1 MSGLARFDRV
11 LAIVSWVVAGLAVL
25 MLLIGPEVVAEDK
38 PAPAASAGESA
49 GNDADTASADGEAVF
64 ADSCGGCHTLS
75 AAGTSGVTGPNLDGA
90 ALDAEVITAIVTE
103 GSGAMPS
110 FSSSLDQAEIA
121 AVAEFVASA
130 SQD

>member
-11 LAIVSWVVAGLAVL
+11 LAITTWVVAGLAVL
-25 MLLIGPEVVAEDK
+25 MLLIGPKVVAEDE

-49 GNDADTASADGEAVF
+49 GGDDDAASADGQALFVE
-64 ADSCGGCHTLS
+64 SCGGCHTLT
-75 AAGTSGVTGPNLDGA
+75 AAGTSGLTGPNLDGA
-90 ALDAEVITAIVTE
+90 ALDANAVTAIVTE

-110 FSSSLDQAEIA
+110 FSTSLDQAEIA